1 MGEDEPLSQP
11 ACPRQGDRSLARAVG
26 RRDQDA
32 LMGLDPPA
40 VPCSRPIAL
49 SLKFELVTMLR
60 GKEYMQAVP
69 EEFC

>member
-1 MGEDEPLSQP
+1 
-11 ACPRQGDRSLARAVG
+11 
-26 RRDQDA
+26 
-32 LMGLDPPA
+32 MGLDPPA